1 MLIAIIVFGPF
12 IGAAAAAAIGRW
24 NEKAGEYAALF
35 LTAAVLGLTLVLA
48 RSAGSDT
55 LYPSEQNAVGQSL
68 VFPGILS
75 GSGLTLCVTGF
86 RAVYAVITAIMWF
99 GTTLFSTEYFAQ
111 DRKSVV

>member
-68 VFPGILS
+68 VFPESFREAALPCVSPVS
-75 GSGLTLCVTGF
+75 GRSTL
-86 RAVYAVITAIMWF
+86 
-99 GTTLFSTEYFAQ
+99 
-111 DRKSVV
+111 